1 MIIQNYL
8 KARKKRM
15 NKLIYLLTYPDGFQ
29 RRSEVRASIPVD
41 TLNKVMDAWK
51 NLGIKADLEEI
62 K

>member
-1 MIIQNYL
+1 MD
-8 KARKKRM
+8 
-15 NKLIYLLTYPDGFQ
+15 KLIYLLTYPDGFQ
-29 RRSEVRASIPVD
+29 RRTEVRTNIPVD

>member
-1 MIIQNYL
+1 MD
-8 KARKKRM
+8 
-15 NKLIYLLTYPDGFQ
+15 KLIYLLTYPDGFQ
-29 RRSEVRASIPVD
+29 RTTEVRASIPVD

>member
-1 MIIQNYL
+1 MD
-8 KARKKRM
+8 
-15 NKLIYLLTYPDGFQ
+15 KLIYLLTYPDGFQ
-29 RRSEVRASIPVD
+29 RRTEVRVSIPVD

>member
-1 MIIQNYL
+1 
-8 KARKKRM
+8 M
-15 NKLIYLLTYPDGFQ
+15 NKLIYLLTYPDGFK
-29 RRSEVRASIPVD
+29 RRTEVRASIPVD